1 MIRTPISALPAVVA
15 NPVVANPVAGG
26 TVVDGTVV
34 DGTVVDGTVVSG
46 TVVDGTVVS
55 GTGAGCTVTV
65 AGWVQALRLQ
75 RAMQF
80 VILRDHTGTVQLTHR
95 RDGGPLEAVLDGLT
109 AESAVRVTGQVKA
122 NPVVALGGLE
132 LIPETVTVENLARAP
147 LPIDDHTGPEG
158 RLDWRFLDVRRRA
171 AARLVFEVQTTVERA
186 MREFAFTE
194 GCTEMHTPKLMGT
207 ASESGAEVFEL
218 GYFGRKAY
226 LAQSPQF
233 YKQMAIAAGVDRVF
247 EIGPVFRAE
256 PSFTARHATEFTGV
270 DVELAWIDSVE
281 DVMRFE
287 ERMLAHLLA
296 AVAAAHGTAIQEHFN
311 TGVTVPRLPFPRL
324 TMAEALQISGTGSA
338 GTAPGHADAGR
349 ADLDHAGERA
359 VGARV
364 LAETGHEFAFVTEYP
379 ASVRPFYHLRPDGK
393 PQLTASFDL
402 LWKGLEI
409 TTGAQREHRYDVLLA
424 QAAEKGLRP
433 EPITDYLNCFRYG
446 CPPHGGFGLG
456 LGRLLM
462 VLLGLDSIRDVTFL
476 FRGPNRLTP

>member
-1 MIRTPISALPAVVA
+1 MIRTPISALPAVVGST
-15 NPVVANPVAGG
+15 VAG
-26 TVVDGTVV
+26 
-34 DGTVVDGTVVSG
+34 S
-46 TVVDGTVVS
+46 
-55 GTGAGCTVTV
+55 TVTI

-80 VILRDHTGTVQLTHR
+80 IIIRDHSGTVQVTHR
-95 RDGGPLEAVLDGLT
+95 RDGGPLEAVLEGLT
-109 AESAVRVTGQVKA
+109 AESAVRITGQVKA
-122 NPVVALGGLE
+122 NPVVSLGGIE
-132 LIPETVTVENLARAP
+132 LIPETVAVENLAQAP
-147 LPIDDHTGPEG
+147 LPIDERTGPEG
-158 RLDWRFLDVRRRA
+158 RQDWRFLDVRRRPV
-171 AARLVFEVQTTVERA
+171 ARLVFEVQTTVEQA

-256 PSFTARHATEFTGV
+256 PSFTSRHTTEFTGV

-281 DVMRFE
+281 DVMSFE
-287 ERMLAHLLA
+287 EQMLAHVLA
-296 AVAAAHGTAIQEHFN
+296 TVAAAHGAAIEEHFK
-311 TGVTVPRLPFPRL
+311 TEVTVPRLPFPRL

-338 GTAPGHADAGR
+338 DSGR
-349 ADLDHAGERA
+349 ADLDHAGEQA

-424 QAAEKGLRP
+424 QATEKGLRP
-433 EPITDYLNCFRYG
+433 EPMADYLNCFRYG

-462 VLLGLDSIRDVTFL
+462 VLLGLDSIRDATFL